1 MKEIPNECIYAIL
14 INFAKDNKSL
24 YSCCLVNRSWCL
36 NTLPILWS
44 NPLQREVSK
53 SLIRTYLSTLSP
65 EEKEPLISFGI
76 TLPNLP
82 KPLFKYGAFL
92 KIFDISSTKD
102 GVEMWLKQEGF
113 VHYNSVVL
121 ALAYDIVMESLITM
135 FLRRSLN
142 LEELVING
150 QHMFPKV
157 TTFLNVMPGIT
168 QLKTLQFKFQRFE
181 NSTNTNITE
190 LMNALTPEVCPY
202 LNQLNI
208 KSYLPNDV
216 NDALVNIIKSH
227 KNLEKIE
234 LDSSDIS
241 RSIIVYNITNCA
253 NELTVREF
261 FSCGITDKVMLF
273 KNDNNNKQ
281 TAYITFNQERAARF
295 ALLLTNSTIYDSRI
309 TVKSSA
315 GIDYIKIFQTFS
327 YVGNSLKELM
337 LQYTDFSKISP
348 DNLENIS
355 KCQNLVRFSCKN
367 CQGMTLKHCT
377 SLSKKKL
384 NLKKLEIIG
393 LSFDQIVMNALIS
406 MWGSTLEVLHLNELN
421 QETAN
426 ALLIHCSNLKELSIN
441 NLNAI
446 SLKFMYPFLLQS
458 SLKSLLI
465 DAKRQFY
472 KEYVDL
478 FQNLPITLNFLGLYT
493 NFSDLEFELYV
504 KECKTIFLKP
514 LNIKRI

>member
-1 MKEIPNECIYAIL
+1 
-14 INFAKDNKSL
+14 
-24 YSCCLVNRSWCL
+24 
-36 NTLPILWS
+36 
-44 NPLQREVSK
+44 
-53 SLIRTYLSTLSP
+53 
-65 EEKEPLISFGI
+65 
-76 TLPNLP
+76 
-82 KPLFKYGAFL
+82 
-92 KIFDISSTKD
+92 
-102 GVEMWLKQEGF
+102 
-113 VHYNSVVL
+113 
-121 ALAYDIVMESLITM
+121 
-135 FLRRSLN
+135 
-142 LEELVING
+142 
-150 QHMFPKV
+150 
-157 TTFLNVMPGIT
+157 MPGIT

-253 NELTVREF
+253 NELT
-261 FSCGITDKVMLF
+261 
-273 KNDNNNKQ
+273 
-281 TAYITFNQERAARF
+281 
-295 ALLLTNSTIYDSRI
+295 
-309 TVKSSA
+309 
-315 GIDYIKIFQTFS
+315 DYIKIFQTFS

-348 DNLENIS
+348 DNIENIS
-355 KCQNLVRFSCKN
+355 KCQNLVRFK
-367 CQGMTLKHCT
+367 
-377 SLSKKKL
+377 
-384 NLKKLEIIG
+384 IIG

-504 KECKTIFLKP
+504 KEYIINLNKLNSKSETFLEVLGNNTALTTVNVENKH
-514 LNIKRI
+514 LR